1 MTKMTKMT
9 KKRKNFIK
17 SETTTTDTPL
27 SSLNNSQL
35 NCKQEPLQHNQQHLI
50 QNQNQQQ
57 QHQQLHHL
65 QDNNKSNNFNHNQ
78 STEKVGEILQRQHS
92 YNGNTKATGLT
103 KEDIIKSETSSD
115 LLVDQPSIKKWK
127 NMTVR
132 TTWTFV
138 MIGGFFAILALG
150 HIWVILL
157 VEIIQTLVYKEV
169 IAIAHVPSKEKKL
182 PWFKTLNWY
191 FLVSTSYFLYG
202 ESIIHYFKEVVLV
215 DAFLLPLATHHRFIS
230 FALYCTGFVFFVANL
245 KKGHYKFQFTQF
257 AWTHMTLLIV
267 VCQSHFIVNNIFEGL
282 IWFVLPVS
290 LVICNDIFAYICGF
304 FWGKT
309 PLIKLSPKK
318 TREGFVGAWICTLIF
333 GFFWASLLRRW
344 EYMICPVK
352 ELGATAFSGTLT
364 CDPNPVFIPQHY
376 DLNPWLAAL
385 FRRFPFTDVR
395 SVWIAPLEWHVVFM
409 ACFASLIAPF
419 GGFFC

>member
-1 MTKMTKMT
+1 MTKMT
-9 KKRKNFIK
+9 KKRKNLIK
-17 SETTTTDTPL
+17 SETTTTDTP
-27 SSLNNSQL
+27 
-35 NCKQEPLQHNQQHLI
+35 
-50 QNQNQQQ
+50 
-57 QHQQLHHL
+57 
-65 QDNNKSNNFNHNQ
+65 
-78 STEKVGEILQRQHS
+78 TEKVGEILQRQHS

-103 KEDIIKSETSSD
+103 KEDVLKS
-115 LLVDQPSIKKWK
+115 
-127 NMTVR
+127 
-132 TTWTFV
+132 
-138 MIGGFFAILALG
+138 

-191 FLVSTSYFLYG
+191 FLVSTNYFLYG

-318 TREGFVGAWICTLIF
+318 TWEGFVGAWICTLIF
-333 GFFWASLLRRW
+333 GSFWASLLRRW

-364 CDPNPVFIPQHY
+364 CDPNPVFIPQNY

-419 GGFFC
+419 GGFFASGVKRAFHLKDFGDSIPGHGGLTDRMDCQFLMGLFSYMYYQSFIKTSTVEVGTVLQSAINSLKPKEQLELFYSLQQYLIGQNLLSDEPAISSTII